1 MKGRTYRHDLFS
13 AFILRSSTFILQKKG
28 SNNRMSSQVITFNFS
43 SQSQADADGVHTL
56 KLPFGITVV
65 GVTVCAEAFTGS
77 PTGFNIDLQKDAI
90 DVITA
95 VAANSAGTPGEW
107 KSTHFGGSNTPV
119 AVAAGSVI
127 EIDVNLTAGTTPTAD
142 YDITIFALAGTV

>member
-1 MKGRTYRHDLFS
+1 
-13 AFILRSSTFILQKKG
+13 
-28 SNNRMSSQVITFNFS
+28 MSDRLVTFNFS
-43 SQSQADADGVHTL
+43 AQAQATANGVHTL
-56 KLPFGITVV
+56 KLPFGITIV

-77 PTGFNIDLQKDAI
+77 PTGFNIDIQVGAI

-127 EIDVNLTAGTTPTAD
+127 EVDVNLTAGTTPMAD